1 MFYKINDNNQMY
13 YEYLNKQSDTTI
25 VFLHGW
31 GTSLEEFDSFKHLE
45 ENILLVDFVGFGK
58 SSKITSKLSLYDYVR
73 HLHLLIESLNLNSII
88 LVGHSFGGRVSI
100 LYSYLYNVNRIVL
113 VGSAG
118 IKPKRTIKYY
128 TNVYTYKL
136 QKLIYKLL
144 RKSDESIKHKGSSD
158 YKILNDFERAT
169 FSLIVNKDLKKYLKK
184 LKSKVLIMHGVHDQ
198 TIHFRDAVLMH
209 KLITDSKLIPY
220 YNSGHFLYKNEHNK
234 FIKVLKRFIDDDLN

>member
-1 MFYKINDNNQMY
+1 MFYKINDNYQMY
-13 YEYLNKQSDTTI
+13 YEYLNNKSDTTI

-100 LYSYLYNVNRIVL
+100 LYSYLYNVNKIVL

-128 TNVYTYKL
+128 TDVYTYKL

-144 RKSDESIKHKGSSD
+144 RKS
-158 YKILNDFERAT
+158 R
-169 FSLIVNKDLKKYLKK
+169 
-184 LKSKVLIMHGVHDQ
+184 
-198 TIHFRDAVLMH
+198 
-209 KLITDSKLIPY
+209 
-220 YNSGHFLYKNEHNK
+220 
-234 FIKVLKRFIDDDLN
+234 